1 MFTLRSLHVPT
12 KPLTVTSVP
21 FVSESHGLC
30 SGRGGGRSA
39 AAAAAALSKRASVA
53 SARATSRSAYSCGTR
68 ALSVRYSEIIARS
81 DTGSLNMASWSLSAS
96 SDAQSIGCCCC
107 CSPVPP
113 DAGGMA
119 PGGAGRRADATA
131 ACPVPRYHPGP
142 RLDASGRA
150 PGPPSARNRLSLSSL
165 RDAPSGAPWAL
176 EPPLRGTSSAH
187 AHDCPRETDRQHG
200 TVVRRRPSGNKGRW
214 PTATTATRRR
224 RAM

>member
-53 SARATSRSAYSCGTR
+53 SARATSRSASSCGTR
-68 ALSVRYSEIIARS
+68 ALSVRYSEVIARS

-113 DAGGMA
+113 EAGGMA
-119 PGGAGRRADATA
+119 PGGAGRRADAMA
-131 ACPVPRYHPGP
+131 ACPLPRYHPGP

-165 RDAPSGAPWAL
+165 RDAPSGSRLGAS
-176 EPPLRGTSSAH
+176 LR
-187 AHDCPRETDRQHG
+187 
-200 TVVRRRPSGNKGRW
+200 
-214 PTATTATRRR
+214 
-224 RAM
+224 

>member
-53 SARATSRSAYSCGTR
+53 SARATSRSASSCGTR

-113 DAGGMA
+113 EAGGMA
-119 PGGAGRRADATA
+119 PGGAGRRADAMA
-131 ACPVPRYHPGP
+131 ACPLPRYHPGP
-142 RLDASGRA
+142 TMDA
-150 PGPPSARNRLSLSSL
+150 PGRSAGPPAVGSRLSTPTLGRRPKRLSKSSVQAIIARAAVLRLSPPSSHPQTQFDNTKS
-165 RDAPSGAPWAL
+165 
-176 EPPLRGTSSAH
+176 
-187 AHDCPRETDRQHG
+187 
-200 TVVRRRPSGNKGRW
+200 V
-214 PTATTATRRR
+214 
-224 RAM
+224 

>member
-53 SARATSRSAYSCGTR
+53 SARATSRSASSCGTR

-113 DAGGMA
+113 EAGGMA
-119 PGGAGRRADATA
+119 PGGAGRRADAMA
-131 ACPVPRYHPGP
+131 ACPLPRYHPGP
-142 RLDASGRA
+142 TMDAPGRSAGPPAVGSRLSTPPSGRRA
-150 PGPPSARNRLSLSSL
+150 KRVITASARTSVRASQK
-165 RDAPSGAPWAL
+165 APRQQ
-176 EPPLRGTSSAH
+176 PPHHHGGHVRA
-187 AHDCPRETDRQHG
+187 AAQREQAAA
-200 TVVRRRPSGNKGRW
+200 RPAR
-214 PTATTATRRR
+214 
-224 RAM
+224 

>member
-39 AAAAAALSKRASVA
+39 AAAAAALSKWASLA

-68 ALSVRYSEIIARS
+68 ALSVRYSEVIARS

-107 CSPVPP
+107 CSPVLPE
-113 DAGGMA
+113 AGGMA
-119 PGGAGRRADATA
+119 PGGAGRCADAMA
-131 ACPVPRYHPGP
+131 ACPLPRYHPGP
-142 RLDASGRA
+142 RQSAGSGPR
-150 PGPPSARNRLSLSSL
+150 
-165 RDAPSGAPWAL
+165 GAAFH
-176 EPPLRGTSSAH
+176 AH
-187 AHDCPRETDRQHG
+187 AAEERLAWSRGDAARPEPRQAVLGHAFWA
-200 TVVRRRPSGNKGRW
+200 S
-214 PTATTATRRR
+214 TTLC
-224 RAM
+224 